1 MRITVYFVSLKVFVT
16 FAKTFARSR
25 FRKFQFPR
33 VYGKMRLIKCCST
46 ISQDDEDDTAL
57 PGAHG
62 DRLGVVLDH
71 DQPPDRQHQ
80 GVPDGHGVHD
90 VGEVDVEQEEHC
102 PGVGIL
108 KNDNI

>member
-1 MRITVYFVSLKVFVT
+1 MPKLLLAADLESFNFL
-16 FAKTFARSR
+16 AC
-25 FRKFQFPR
+25 
-33 VYGKMRLIKCCST
+33 MERLIKCCST

-108 KNDNI
+108 KSDNI